1 MWYNILNNKK
11 LKDLSLYELR
21 DLIVR
26 SEDLNIKDPRILRN
40 LVREYTLTFWAGWLK
55 NKFNDSRSVSEIKE
69 IIEDETKLQKF
80 HH

>member
-55 NKFNDSRSVSEIKE
+55 NKFKDSRSVSEIKE